1 MFWEVIQV
9 WILSGAV
16 FFMQPI
22 FAKVMGRIH
31 GTPLSPLQQPPL
43 VHFWSVL
50 EVHLYKFEVYSK
62 YTCANLKCT
71 WSSLCKFDF
80 CNWGKEIWMF
90 QFLRYPLLLGWH
102 KILHLEMFLHHRHV
116 NLALVFAKTFLL
128 HCWLVCQVGKC
139 QGWTCLLVCCHIVC
153 QTSEN
158 SGNSGHLGLSIK
170 PTQLIPPLTLPLH
183 CWVHTLWRSST
194 SLQGEL

>member
-1 MFWEVIQV
+1 MKYSNSQNWP
-9 WILSGAV
+9 LKNL
-16 FFMQPI
+16 I
-22 FAKVMGRIH
+22 FKTFRG
-31 GTPLSPLQQPPL
+31 P
-43 VHFWSVL
+43 W
-50 EVHLYKFEVYSK
+50 
-62 YTCANLKCT
+62 
-71 WSSLCKFDF
+71 
-80 CNWGKEIWMF
+80 
-90 QFLRYPLLLGWH
+90 
-102 KILHLEMFLHHRHV
+102 FLHHRHV

-183 CWVHTLWRSST
+183 CWVHTL
-194 SLQGEL
+194 

>member
-1 MFWEVIQV
+1 MY
-9 WILSGAV
+9 LKYTCA
-16 FFMQPI
+16 
-22 FAKVMGRIH
+22 
-31 GTPLSPLQQPPL
+31 
-43 VHFWSVL
+43 
-50 EVHLYKFEVYSK
+50 KFEVYLK

-128 HCWLVCQVGKC
+128 HCSLVCQIGKC

-170 PTQLIPPLTLPLH
+170 PTQLISPVCPSLALLGA
-183 CWVHTLWRSST
+183 HTLKVFNKSSRGAIVYN
-194 SLQGEL
+194 L